1 MLLLHL
7 LLLLPP
13 SQDLEGITADRDEET
28 RNAGE
33 QQMTAIVRTNARKE
47 RAGLERLLVLESALR
62 DVANASAQSLVD
74 LQSKLDQ
81 VRVHVQVVHSLG
93 VLEVWSGEF

>member
-1 MLLLHL
+1 
-7 LLLLPP
+7 
-13 SQDLEGITADRDEET
+13 
-28 RNAGE
+28 
-33 QQMTAIVRTNARKE
+33 MTAIVRTNARKE

-81 VRVHVQVVHSLG
+81 VRVHVQALHSLG
-93 VLEVWSGEF
+93 VLMGFEVQGVVWGFQGCGLGSFEGLGFGVF